1 MDIQEL
7 KSYIKDIPNFPKDG
21 ILFKDIS
28 PILASA
34 KARKAAVKLL
44 ASNYNAEDVDVVV
57 GIEARGF
64 LFGTLLADALNA
76 SFVMCR
82 KPGKLPGELEQ
93 VEYDLEYGT
102 DSIEIQKDAF
112 AKGSNVLIHDDVLAT
127 GGTASAAVELIQ
139 KIGGNVIGASFL
151 MELDFLKGRQRLSN
165 AQIFSLLNY

>member
-1 MDIQEL
+1 
-7 KSYIKDIPNFPKDG
+7 
-21 ILFKDIS
+21 
-28 PILASA
+28 
-34 KARKAAVKLL
+34 
-44 ASNYNAEDVDVVV
+44 
-57 GIEARGF
+57 
-64 LFGTLLADALNA
+64 
-76 SFVMCR
+76 MCR